1 MMLIERAQ
9 SADDAEGDNKHDAGE
24 QQEAGHRPETLA
36 PVEISGRSSRQDYL
50 AAHPMTILCVPS
62 TIARSWPWHYKVR
75 FASFHGCATSYIV
88 AIDTHVVYGS
98 PSP

>member
-50 AAHPMTILCVPS
+50 LAHPMTILCGLS
-62 TIARSWPWHYKVR
+62 TIARYWIWQSKVR
-75 FASFHGCATSYIV
+75 CALI
-88 AIDTHVVYGS
+88 
-98 PSP
+98 